1 MGLLDRIQNH
11 TSAAAQVEMEE
22 LLERA
27 ARLQEINGSRERIVS
42 QAVAAFALKE
52 GCDVA
57 ELGQIGVE
65 RYFAVG
71 GIVLGI
77 QEHPSL
83 ERAKAETTVP
93 GEVLWQHAVNL
104 VGIDRAE
111 RIVRIKIG
119 TLLLLKFEGVLEAY
133 NKGALHYSFEYDRV
147 VQALFR

>member
-1 MGLLDRIQNH
+1 MSLLDRIQDHN
-11 TSAAAQVEMEE
+11 TSTSQSEMEE
-22 LLERA
+22 MLERTA
-27 ARLQEINGSRERIVS
+27 HLQEIKAIRERIVS

-52 GCDVA
+52 GCDMA

-77 QEHPSL
+77 QEHLSL

-119 TLLLLKFEGVLEAY
+119 TLLLLKFEGVLEAH
-133 NKGALHYSFEYDRV
+133 NKGLAYSFEYDTV